1 MAATAILPLPPAA
14 AIADAIAEMAGAAA
28 NDTKRLIALNKA
40 QYDLMLGTQIVIVP
54 GAFLVPSSSR
64 SGLIH
69 RVDHLTGCSCEA
81 GQHGRAC
88 RHKLAIEVIEL
99 AQTRTMPSLGD
110 RIAAQRRAKQAADA
124 FNAEI
129 FG

>member
-1 MAATAILPLPPAA
+1 MPDSILTLPPAA
-14 AIADAIAEMAGAAA
+14 AIADAIAELACAAA

-69 RVDHLTGCSCEA
+69 RVDHVTGCSCEA

-88 RHKLAIEVIEL
+88 RHKLAIEVVER
-99 AQTRTMPSLGD
+99 AQTRVMPSLVTTD
-110 RIAAQRRAKQAADA
+110 RAARLAAAQQAADML
-124 FNAEI
+124 N
-129 FG
+129 GVL